1 MLKSVPER
9 LCRPPSRCSEEAT
22 SPQGHD
28 SLIQAVLGQF
38 ANCDDRSVPG
48 AATLDCAIS
57 AAVTLGTYAT
67 QRDLPLI
74 QGLSNW
80 VAEQANVVAALTK
93 PAGDTKYGHQPAG
106 RIPTNQ

>member
-1 MLKSVPER
+1 MPCSKVCRNVFAGHPAGAVKR
-9 LCRPPSRCSEEAT
+9 RPPHRGTTALFRRSSVNSPTAT
-22 SPQGHD
+22 
-28 SLIQAVLGQF
+28 
-38 ANCDDRSVPG
+38 
-48 AATLDCAIS
+48 IS

>member
-1 MLKSVPER
+1 M
-9 LCRPPSRCSEEAT
+9 
-22 SPQGHD
+22 
-28 SLIQAVLGQF
+28 I
-38 ANCDDRSVPG
+38 G
-48 AATLDCAIS
+48 AAVI
-57 AAVTLGTYAT
+57 LGIYAT

-106 RIPTNQ
+106 RIPTNQQKATPTTPTPGLAMNFSRRYRGSDPASR